1 MHLAAHRRRAY
12 PRGAHAGNQRRAA
25 LAGADTRGPCGTS
38 ALRRGRSRLFL
49 RCRVRTYVSRRDG
62 EDGPGVGGPFRCGAC
77 RSRIGLA
84 GRGAGFVR
92 PGRRRGLHPRHGF
105 QFVLVP
111 RRRNRGKRTAAGL
124 RSRRRGQRRDV
135 RAQPRERHLQRA
147 YFPARRVSRGARTD
161 LRGDH
166 PPGLPG
172 TLRQPFSGIVRAVCP
187 CASGPPRYQGHGR
200 EELRRF
206 RRAQPERLSRP
217 SARGVCGRRCGRF
230 RGFAARNADA
240 LRPRGGDDRPLS
252 GGRIDR
258 ISLWKTE

>member
-1 MHLAAHRRRAY
+1 MSGVALIPRPLRNRDFITRITVFFAFIFYFCFHENHCRQRIDQMHLAAHRRRAY

-77 RSRIGLA
+77 RSRIGPA

-111 RRRNRGKRTAAGL
+111 RRKSWKTYRRWATFSATRAA
-124 RSRRRGQRRDV
+124 
-135 RAQPRERHLQRA
+135 
-147 YFPARRVSRGARTD
+147 ARR
-161 LRGDH
+161 
-166 PPGLPG
+166 
-172 TLRQPFSGIVRAVCP
+172 
-187 CASGPPRYQGHGR
+187 
-200 EELRRF
+200 
-206 RRAQPERLSRP
+206 
-217 SARGVCGRRCGRF
+217 
-230 RGFAARNADA
+230 
-240 LRPRGGDDRPLS
+240 
-252 GGRIDR
+252 
-258 ISLWKTE
+258 